1 MRTAKEYRAMAKE
14 ALSGNWGLAIGIS
27 LVYSIILSAIGCTGV
42 GVIVLGG
49 AFATGY
55 VYTMMML
62 FRRGK
67 LEFNDLFEGFKKP
80 EFSATIG
87 YLVKT
92 SIFIWLWSLLLVIPG
107 IVAAYKYAMA
117 PYILM
122 DHPEMTGGEAITASK
137 ELMQGKKWKLFCIEF
152 SFIGW
157 ILLSIPTFGI
167 LLLWIEPWMYA
178 TMAAFYEDIKN
189 EVPGTRTESAVDVI
203 ANAEF

>member
-27 LVYSIILSAIGCTGV
+27 VVYGIILSAIGCTGV

-92 SIFIWLWSLLLVIPG
+92 SIFTWLWSLLLVIPG